1 MIILVNGNVFRSGG
15 EVDMDANRLHWST
28 CQKYHNVHASGFI
41 NIIHPLVQNQP
52 DI

>member
-1 MIILVNGNVFRSGG
+1 M
-15 EVDMDANRLHWST
+15 EVCPAQEASCRLHWST
-28 CQKYHNVHASGFI
+28 RQKYHNVHASGFI